1 MAVALGPHRKRT
13 FAYHRK
19 AKGLR
24 LVPSRNSCDKDK
36 SLLAKITDTQN
47 EPPEVWC
54 RRRWCVLGHDGV
66 VGSLAGATGG
76 DRRWNALFWSPLS
89 LWICLSSAKNRV
101 LRLSTGR
108 NPGWSADPSNL
119 DLWGSCYG
127 EILNRAI
134 PATRKTSSDL
144 PAATAAKMLLW
155 AAPKKDG
162 CKQSRM
168 SRFGA
173 RTGVGFSCGP

>member
-1 MAVALGPHRKRT
+1 MVRGSKQFGPV
-13 FAYHRK
+13 
-19 AKGLR
+19 GL
-24 LVPSRNSCDKDK
+24 
-36 SLLAKITDTQN
+36 LL
-47 EPPEVWC
+47 
-54 RRRWCVLGHDGV
+54 RRDIE
-66 VGSLAGATGG
+66 S
-76 DRRWNALFWSPLS
+76 
-89 LWICLSSAKNRV
+89 
-101 LRLSTGR
+101 
-108 NPGWSADPSNL
+108 
-119 DLWGSCYG
+119 YG

-144 PAATAAKMLLW
+144 PAATAAKVLLW